1 MTRILHGSATRRP
14 FDVSVSPESYSFRLC
29 RVIRSL
35 LETCPLCRLRRHNM
49 TMIKFYPLPSLPTLT
64 KYFICYSVSA
74 FSFYLKKKTPA
85 KEKQTQ
91 GFAPRPRERRAA
103 VHSLLFSVG
112 SSAHSPANALELE
125 RVRARAACK
134 ASRSALSKHSRL
146 SPLERALCSL
156 FFANIASLYPP
167 PAALRRRCPQFS
179 DSFYHCG
186 AAIGGLFLGGYKVV
200 DFTFL
205 CFFAGEPSSTPRS
218 VKKKRQRSGSSIRC
232 RRTFF
237 I

>member
-1 MTRILHGSATRRP
+1 MRGDELFINLPNTILSLRVFTTTFAT
-14 FDVSVSPESYSFRLC
+14 YNNQ
-29 RVIRSL
+29 I
-35 LETCPLCRLRRHNM
+35 
-49 TMIKFYPLPSLPTLT
+49 FYTSR
-64 KYFICYSVSA
+64 VSA

-103 VHSLLFSVG
+103 VHSLCCSVG

-167 PAALRRRCPQFS
+167 PAALRRRCPRPQIARFTAARLLEACS
-179 DSFYHCG
+179 SGFIKSF
-186 AAIGGLFLGGYKVV
+186 ALL
-200 DFTFL
+200 L
-205 CFFAGEPSSTPRS
+205 
-218 VKKKRQRSGSSIRC
+218 
-232 RRTFF
+232 
-237 I
+237 